1 MFAKFDNQQ
10 SKIHVASTLQWGE
23 TFLDIYT
30 FTGLTIQTSCYSA
43 EDFYAKQQFSKLM
56 PKLVNHEEFLHT
68 VSVVQYGNLFNRN
81 MAAVQ
86 LYAFDCDQNI
96 TTT

>member
-1 MFAKFDNQQ
+1 
-10 SKIHVASTLQWGE
+10 
-23 TFLDIYT
+23 
-30 FTGLTIQTSCYSA
+30 
-43 EDFYAKQQFSKLM
+43 M

>member
-1 MFAKFDNQQ
+1 
-10 SKIHVASTLQWGE
+10 
-23 TFLDIYT
+23 
-30 FTGLTIQTSCYSA
+30 
-43 EDFYAKQQFSKLM
+43 M

-96 TTT
+96 TTTWMTLLVGTQCVKMHPEEELSN